1 MTELERYID
10 ANIEAFDCEAVP
22 SGSKARFM
30 QAVADAGHKSR
41 VRKIVFAISSAAA
54 ACAAVMLMALKPD
67 ISRELKEYHT
77 RLAEIE
83 NEIMVLVETGSP
95 DETDAIMNSVR
106 SITAEAIPLEEQLP
120 EELSLKE
127 KSRILSDYY
136 DRKVS
141 ALESLI
147 AEYSE

>member
-1 MTELERYID
+1 
-10 ANIEAFDCEAVP
+10 
-22 SGSKARFM
+22 
-30 QAVADAGHKSR
+30 
-41 VRKIVFAISSAAA
+41 
-54 ACAAVMLMALKPD
+54 
-67 ISRELKEYHT
+67 
-77 RLAEIE
+77 
-83 NEIMVLVETGSP
+83 MVLVETGSP